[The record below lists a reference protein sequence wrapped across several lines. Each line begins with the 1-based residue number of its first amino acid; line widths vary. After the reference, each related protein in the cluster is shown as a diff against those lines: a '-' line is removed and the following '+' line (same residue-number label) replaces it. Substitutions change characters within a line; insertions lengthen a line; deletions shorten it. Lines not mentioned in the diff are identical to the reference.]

1 MSSSPLLFLFSPVSL
16 FFPQGVQEALG
27 GKRRGS
33 TLSKRA
39 TWRKQS
45 VGGSE
50 VTLNLAQRRNRLRS
64 MIDSRHMTE
73 FIKAHPVD
81 NNSAKS
87 VSLRRRPSI
96 ATKQLMETNSTTG
109 KESWKMPNMAT
120 TQNVTC
126 ELVAKIALRSAH
138 RSSMARAG
146 TLPLVR
152 APYTA
157 QTGSAGRRLSAR
169 DISVH
174 SSHPLSLR
182 VGPLQ
187 SNKGDRGMA
196 GGQGSSQRTM
206 TLTLHNVFW
215 TTRNKSR
222 HRFKQSS
229 DGLEKRVCCEVYLNG
244 VQMSTTG
251 ALAPSAHPIFV
262 DQEIY
267 LPLEDGFNK
276 SKLEVVL
283 IELSPDHTH
292 RVVGCLVWS
301 GHDMVQNCAKSSGRV
316 YHNMMAPPPIAS
328 VEEETG
334 GLIVRTFSTMRHG
347 QDEGGGGG
355 GNGVGKG
362 KGPKG
367 GLLKM
372 KTFVGDDPDHL
383 NPHVYHLAM
392 TCALQE
398 YVFGESSTAIATIF
412 SVLDEN
418 GNGSIS
424 KNELKEVLRKSDTV
438 AAIIELCRPLRRL
451 LDIKSWE
458 DTFDEMDTDHDVRLS
473 L

>member
-1 MSSSPLLFLFSPVSL
+1 VSSSPFLSLFSPVSL
-16 FFPQGVQEALG
+16 FFSQGVQEALG

-50 VTLNLAQRRNRLRS
+50 VTLHLAQRRNRLRS

-81 NNSAKS
+81 DNSVKS
-87 VSLRRRPSI
+87 VTLRRRPSV

-109 KESWKMPNMAT
+109 KEKWKMPNMAT

-146 TLPLVR
+146 TLPMVH

-169 DISVH
+169 DILVH

-182 VGPLQ
+182 VAPLQ
-187 SNKGDRGMA
+187 SNKGNRGMA
-196 GGQGSSQRTM
+196 GGQGNSTRTM

-251 ALAPSAHPIFV
+251 ALPPSAHPIFV

-276 SKLEVVL
+276 SKLEIVL

-316 YHNMMAPPPIAS
+316 YHNMVAPPLIAS
-328 VEEETG
+328 VEEETD
-334 GLIVRTFSTMRHG
+334 GLIVRTFSTMRHA
-347 QDEGGGGG
+347 QDEGGAGT
-355 GNGVGKG
+355 G

-367 GLLKM
+367 GLLK
-372 KTFVGDDPDHL
+372 TLVGDDPDHL
-383 NPHVYHLAM
+383 NPHVYHLAL

-438 AAIIELCRPLRRL
+438 SAIIELCRPLRRL